1 MNAVPLSCISMK
13 NQKCKIRPQILSVNG
28 SDPVFS
34 PFSIKP
40 NKCSGNCKNMN
51 NPYVKLCVLDVVKN
65 LNVKVF
71 KLMSRTNE
79 TRHIKCHETCKCKCR
94 LDESVCNNKQCWND
108 DKCRCKCKELIDKG
122 VCDKG
127 SIWNTSNCE
136 CECYK
141 SSDFSEYLDYRN
153 YKCKKKLA
161 DKLVERSS
169 AEECT
174 ENVDEVKIT
183 RMASLEHEDE
193 CVCSYTICVV
203 LAVIVLTF
211 SIGIGTYFVYF
222 RWYLKKMLPV
232 IKGWVLK
239 RVLIIKQQSIEP

>member
-1 MNAVPLSCISMK
+1 
-13 NQKCKIRPQILSVNG
+13 
-28 SDPVFS
+28 
-34 PFSIKP
+34 
-40 NKCSGNCKNMN
+40 
-51 NPYVKLCVLDVVKN
+51 
-65 LNVKVF
+65 
-71 KLMSRTNE
+71 MSTTNE
-79 TRHIKCHETCKCKCR
+79 TKNIKWHETCKCQCR
-94 LDESVCNNKQCWND
+94 LDAIIHNNKQGWNKN
-108 DKCRCKCKELIDKG
+108 KCRCKCKELIDKG

-153 YKCKKKLA
+153 YKCKKKLV

-183 RMASLEHEDE
+183 RMASLGHEDE

-232 IKGWVLK
+232 VKGWVLK